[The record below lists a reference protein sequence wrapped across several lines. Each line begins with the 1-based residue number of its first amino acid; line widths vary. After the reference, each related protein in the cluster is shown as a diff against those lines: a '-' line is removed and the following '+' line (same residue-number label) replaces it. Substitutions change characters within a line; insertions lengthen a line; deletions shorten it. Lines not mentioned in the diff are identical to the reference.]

1 MKAKD
6 EQMKLKFDG
15 FGRGEARDIE
25 YLELWR
31 DLPLTYTPGQVV
43 DPTFH
48 RDQHEHVMTANCTA
62 ELFAHAADLLLRY
75 QFYPTTMMRHVS
87 DFSREKR
94 LMRVGDR
101 IIQRINGLGLIGIPF
116 SLIDGLTMNIIV
128 AVTDQARRKGFT
140 YATTQA
146 HAELGEWSAAIE
158 WQADDSLVLTIN
170 TLSRPAYEVPRLFHP
185 IMRRGQKRAHQL
197 GIAHFKSLVLAGK
210 PSKT

>member
-1 MKAKD
+1 
-6 EQMKLKFDG
+6 
-15 FGRGEARDIE
+15 
-25 YLELWR
+25 
-31 DLPLTYTPGQVV
+31 
-43 DPTFH
+43 
-48 RDQHEHVMTANCTA
+48 
-62 ELFAHAADLLLRY
+62 LLLRY

-116 SLIDGLTMNIIV
+116 SLMDGLTMNIIV